1 MTSFSDELGQ
11 IRSVFIDTAPI
22 IYYIEANPQY
32 GPLVKD
38 IVAAFQSGRLNAF
51 TSVITLVEVLPKPVE
66 AGNEALAKQF
76 SEFLIAGKNI
86 TMMEITTG
94 IAESA
99 GNFRGRYSFLKTMD
113 AIQIAASLE
122 AEADAF
128 ITNDT
133 KLKRISEIK
142 IIVLKE
148 YL

>member
-1 MTSFSDELGQ
+1 M
-11 IRSVFIDTAPI
+11 
-22 IYYIEANPQY
+22 
-32 GPLVKD
+32 
-38 IVAAFQSGRLNAF
+38 
-51 TSVITLVEVLPKPVE
+51 
-66 AGNEALAKQF
+66 KQT
-76 SEFLIAGKNI
+76 

-99 GNFRGRYSFLKTMD
+99 GNFCGRYSFLKTMD